1 MHTWIRMTAQQA
13 GILLVLGWLSGAGAQ
28 AAPIGPELAAELA
41 ARGPQDEIAVIV
53 SLADRVNPRLYEAAD
68 RSRRDTRLVEALKN
82 KAATTQVT
90 HRVFLLNNGARQFR
104 ELWVINGFAVTARAS
119 VIRQL
124 ASRPGIELVRLDS
137 TLEAPVT
144 TSGSAAPP
152 EWNLNVLRAPEL
164 WTQGFSGSGIVVA
177 NMDTGVDANHPD
189 LATKWRGGDNS
200 WYDPHNE
207 HPTPYDASGHGTQ
220 TMGIMVGGAAGGSA
234 IGVAPDA
241 RWIAARLYNDA
252 GVARYSDIHLA
263 FQWLLDPDGD
273 LATLDAP
280 DVVNASWG
288 LTGTAGQCIT
298 EFSTDI
304 EVLKA
309 SGIVIAIAAG
319 NDGPSPLTSLS
330 PGNNPPG
337 FAAGAVDADLAIA
350 SFSSRGPSACDG
362 TVYPKLVAPGVNINT
377 ADLSFGG
384 LPLYAVVSGTSY
396 AAPHAAG
403 ALALL
408 AEAFPQAGVAQL
420 EAALTA
426 SARDLGVAGE
436 DNSYGYGLA
445 DVQGAYQLLGAVPPA
460 NQAPFASNDAW
471 SMAAGT
477 TLAVAAP
484 GVLGNDGD
492 ADGDALATS
501 LVDGPASGS
510 LALNGDG
517 SFNYTPNTGFS
528 GIDSFTYRA
537 HDGALYSGSATV
549 SITVVATVNS
559 PPVAR
564 DDSASAPLRKTASYT
579 PRVIGVLANDSDPD
593 GSLDPASVSIAAA
606 PNKGG
611 TVTVNADGTVSYT
624 PKLKFRGK
632 ETFKYT
638 VRDQA
643 GVLSNAATVTVNV
656 K

>member
-1 MHTWIRMTAQQA
+1 MTAQHA
-13 GILLVLGWLSGAGAQ
+13 GILLVLGWMSGAGAQ
-28 AAPIGPELAAELA
+28 STLIGPDLAAELA
-41 ARGPQDEIAVIV
+41 ARGPQDEIVVIV
-53 SLADRVNPRLYEAAD
+53 SLADRVDPRVYETAD
-68 RSRRDTRLVEALKN
+68 RSRRDTRLVEALRQ
-82 KAATTQVT
+82 KAAATQVT
-90 HRVFLLNNGARQFR
+90 HRVFLHNNGARQFR

-124 ASRPGIELVRLDS
+124 AARPGIELIRLDS

-144 TSGSAAPP
+144 TSGTAAPP

-164 WTQGFSGSGIVVA
+164 WTQGVTGSGIVVA

-200 WYDPHNE
+200 WYDPNGE
-207 HPTPYDASGHGTQ
+207 HATPYDPTGHGTQ
-220 TMGIMVGGAAGGSA
+220 TMAIMVGGSAGGSA
-234 IGVAPDA
+234 IGMAPDA
-241 RWIAARLYNDA
+241 RWIAAKLYNDA
-252 GVARYSDIHLA
+252 GQASYSDIHLA

-309 SGIVIAIAAG
+309 AGIMIAIAAG
-319 NDGPSPLTSLS
+319 NDGPAPLTSLS
-330 PGNNPPG
+330 PGNNPQG

-362 TVYPKLVAPGVNINT
+362 SVYPELVAPGVNINT

-384 LPLYAVVSGTSY
+384 MPLYAVVSGTSY

-420 EAALTA
+420 EEALTA

-436 DNSYGYGLA
+436 DNSYGHGLA
-445 DVQGAYQLLGAVPPA
+445 DVQAAYQLLGAAAPA

-477 TLAVAAP
+477 TLAVAPP

-492 ADGDALATS
+492 ADGDALTAA
-501 LVDGPASGS
+501 LADGPASGS

-517 SFNYTPNTGFS
+517 SFSYTPNAGFS
-528 GIDSFTYRA
+528 GTDSFTYRA
-537 HDGALYSGSATV
+537 HDGSLYSDSTTV
-549 SITVVATVNS
+549 SIGVNA

-564 DDSASAPLRKTASYT
+564 NDSASAPLRKMASLRKMTGYT

-611 TVTVNADGTVSYT
+611 TVTVNADGTVSYV

-632 ETFKYT
+632 ESFKYI
-638 VRDQA
+638 VSDQTGA
-643 GVLSNAATVTVNV
+643 QSNIATVTVNV